1 MIIKEKLIFF
11 ILAPVLAA
19 VILIGFNLQEKK
31 KESAGDFLKDIEA
44 VTEKA
49 RAKKKAA
56 KDSWGIEGLK
66 KQDTAEDYVALAE
79 RNIFFRP
86 VSEMT
91 TENKEDI
98 IPLKEEEPPKPVF
111 VYKGRMMLGA
121 KVIVII
127 QDQNTGKSFSVKEG
141 DLAGD
146 YTVMS
151 VDDKEVRLKKK
162 DGEEIAISTV
172 KEEKKESKKDDVGE
186 GLKPSPTDGE
196 SKGSQ

>member
-1 MIIKEKLIFF
+1 MIIKEKVIFF
-11 ILAPVLAA
+11 ILAPVLAV
-19 VILIGFNLQEKK
+19 VIVIGFNLQEKK
-31 KESAGDFLKDIEA
+31 KESAGDFLKDIES

-56 KDSWGIEGLK
+56 KDSWDMDGLK
-66 KQDTAEDYVALAE
+66 KQDTVEDYAALAE

-86 VSEMT
+86 VSETT
-91 TENKEDI
+91 TENREDI
-98 IPLKEEEPPKPVF
+98 VPLKEAEPPKPVF

-121 KVIVII
+121 KVIVIM

-151 VDDKEVRLKKK
+151 IDDKEVRLKKK
-162 DGEEIAISTV
+162 DEEEIIISTV
-172 KEEKKESKKDDVGE
+172 KEEKKEEKKE
-186 GLKPSPTDGE
+186 ETPEGE
-196 SKGSQ
+196 SKGPK

>member
-11 ILAPVLAA
+11 ILAPILAA

-49 RAKKKAA
+49 KAKNKPA
-56 KDSWGIEGLK
+56 KDNWDIDDLK
-66 KQDTAEDYVALAE
+66 KQGTAEDYTALAE

-86 VSEMT
+86 ASEVK

-98 IPLKEEEPPKPVF
+98 VPLKEEAPPKPVF

-121 KVIVII
+121 KIIVII

-151 VDDKEVRLKKK
+151 IDDKEVRLKKK
-162 DGEEIAISTV
+162 DEEEIAISTA
-172 KEEKKESKKDDVGE
+172 KEEKKEEKKEEAPKGE
-186 GLKPSPTDGE
+186 I
-196 SKGSQ
+196 KGPK

>member
-31 KESAGDFLKDIEA
+31 KESAGDFLKDIES

-56 KDSWGIEGLK
+56 KDNWDVDGLK
-66 KQDTAEDYVALAE
+66 KQDTAEDYTSLAE
-79 RNIFFRP
+79 RSIFFRP
-86 VSEMT
+86 VSEVT

-111 VYKGRMMLGA
+111 VYKGRMMFGA

-151 VDDKEVRLKKK
+151 VDDKEIRLKKK

-172 KEEKKESKKDDVGE
+172 KEEKKEEKKE
-186 GLKPSPTDGE
+186 ETPEEE
-196 SKGSQ
+196 SKGPK

>member
-1 MIIKEKLIFF
+1 MIIKEKVIFF
-11 ILAPVLAA
+11 ILAPVLAV
-19 VILIGFNLQEKK
+19 VIVIGFNLQEKK
-31 KESAGDFLKDIEA
+31 KESAGDFLKDIES

-56 KDSWGIEGLK
+56 KDSWDMDGLK
-66 KQDTAEDYVALAE
+66 KQDTVEDYVALAE

-86 VSEMT
+86 VSETT
-91 TENKEDI
+91 TENREDI
-98 IPLKEEEPPKPVF
+98 VPLKEAEPPKPVF

-121 KVIVII
+121 KVIVIM

-151 VDDKEVRLKKK
+151 IDDKEVRLKKK
-162 DGEEIAISTV
+162 DEEEIIISTA
-172 KEEKKESKKDDVGE
+172 KEEKKEETPEGE
-186 GLKPSPTDGE
+186 LKGP
-196 SKGSQ
+196 K